1 MGLLDKLKPQPRWKH
16 ADAAVRLEAVRELED
31 QVELA
36 QLAEA
41 DADVK
46 VRRAAVA
53 KLTDP
58 AALGR
63 VVGAETDAEARDRAA
78 DRLTAFATSPDTDEA
93 TALLASRALTD
104 ARRLS
109 QVARSDAPESVRTD
123 ALARLTD
130 ERAIGGVARHAK
142 HEGIARAA
150 LDRLTSPEAI
160 IEVAEHGEHRD
171 VAVAAFDRALAG
183 TTDLAQLKSVEAH
196 AQQKAVSKRARARIQ
211 ELEEAEEARRAA
223 EEERRRQQ
231 TSVLEAVARL
241 AGATD
246 AAVAQA
252 ELARLTDAWQALAS
266 DDPAARDQFERGA
279 ASARAAI
286 ARREREAEDAAE
298 RARQR
303 AEAIATRAALCARVE
318 TLEGDD
324 VLEQLV
330 PIEEE
335 WRSLLPLIG
344 NGPEAD
350 RLAERFALA
359 VAACR
364 KRHEMRAVLAE
375 MRTKLETLVAEAEGL
390 PSHAD
395 ASGAAARW
403 QSLSREAR
411 GLTASLTDALQPADD
426 LTARLAAVDTALAAR
441 EAARRDA
448 VAKAQQDVV
457 AHLQRLA
464 ERTRRAC
471 EAESITLREGD
482 RLMRDINAGL
492 DEISRVEATR
502 DIEDAARKVRAL
514 QEQVAPRVRELR
526 EMDDWRRFAN
536 AQRQEQLIA
545 MAEAIV
551 ASLKSEEETGKSSDL
566 AATARALRELHTK
579 WQEAAEAPRHSAQ
592 RLWDRFRTAT
602 DFIRSRCETYFVK
615 LREER
620 STNLQRKVALVEEAE
635 ALAQSS
641 EWGKATARLQAL
653 QTEWQQVGPVP
664 RDEARDLAHR
674 FRTACNAFFSRRRED
689 LTTRKKTWA
698 ENLAKKEALC
708 ERAETLAQSTDWD
721 AASSELKRLQA
732 EWKTVGPVRR
742 NKSDVVWNRFRAA
755 ADQFFERYHN
765 RHQIAIAGKLA
776 EREAMVAELEGVTA
790 AEEASAP
797 AGLVDRVQQLR
808 TTWNRSVPIPGSEMK
823 PLADRWQAAFSKI
836 LARWPEAFVGTELDP
851 AATRQRLEKLVARVE
866 ALLGGVPEAPAG
878 RSQAEILAARLRSA
892 LATNAMGGRGS
903 EEAKWRAAAD
913 VVKDAQGSWQR
924 LLPLA
929 GADVKSLEAR
939 FREACRRVNEQ
950 AQRNGNPARRPNKPA
965 AAAVRNRG
973 FERSGPTGLRPG
985 ERVLDGRTG

>member
-1 MGLLDKLKPQPRWKH
+1 
-16 ADAAVRLEAVRELED
+16 VRLEAVRELED
-31 QVELA
+31 QAELA
-36 QLAEA
+36 QLAET
-41 DADVK
+41 DPEVK
-46 VRRAAVA
+46 VRRAAIA

-63 VVGAETDAEARDRAA
+63 VVGAETDTDARDRAA
-78 DRLTAFATSPDTDEA
+78 DRLTAFATSPETDEA
-93 TALLASRALTD
+93 TALLAARALTD
-104 ARRLS
+104 PRRLS
-109 QVARSDAPESVRTD
+109 AVAKSEAPESVRAD

-142 HEGIARAA
+142 HEAIARAA
-150 LDRLTSPEAI
+150 LDRLTSHEAM

-171 VAVAAFDRALAG
+171 VALAAFERALAG
-183 TTDLAQLKSVEAH
+183 TTDLALLKSVEAH

-211 ELEEAEEARRAA
+211 EIEEADAARHAA
-223 EEERRRQQ
+223 DEERHRQL
-231 TSVLEAVARL
+231 TNVLEALERL
-241 AGATD
+241 ADTTD
-246 AAVAQA
+246 AAAAQA
-252 ELARLTDAWQALAS
+252 ELSRLTESWQALAS
-266 DDPAARDQFERGA
+266 DDSAAVDRFERGA
-279 ASARAAI
+279 ALVRAAI
-286 ARREREAEDAAE
+286 ARREREAEEAIE
-298 RARQR
+298 RTRQR
-303 AEAIATRAALCARVE
+303 AEAIATRAALCARAE
-318 TLEGDD
+318 TLEADD
-324 VLEQLV
+324 ALEQLV

-335 WRSLLPLIG
+335 WRSLLPLVG
-344 NGPEAD
+344 NGPEAH

-395 ASGAAARW
+395 ASSAAARW

-411 GLTASLTDALQPADD
+411 GLTASLADALRPADD
-426 LTARLAAVDTALAAR
+426 LIARLSAVDAALAAR
-441 EAARRDA
+441 DAARRQA
-448 VAKAQQDVV
+448 VAKAQQDV
-457 AHLQRLA
+457 ATHLQRLA

-492 DEISRVEATR
+492 DEISRVDATR
-502 DIEDAARKVRAL
+502 EIDEAARKLRTL

-551 ASLKSEEETGKSSDL
+551 ASLKSEDETGKTSDL

-620 STNLQRKVALVEEAE
+620 STNLQKKVSLVEEAE
-635 ALAQSS
+635 ALAQSN
-641 EWGKATARLQAL
+641 EWGKATARLQVL
-653 QTEWQQVGPVP
+653 QAEWQQVGPVP
-664 RDEARDLAHR
+664 RDDARDLAHR

-708 ERAETLAQSTDWD
+708 ERAEVLAQSTEWD

-732 EWKTVGPVRR
+732 DWKTVGPVRR

-755 ADQFFERYHN
+755 ADRFFERYHN
-765 RHQIAIAGKLA
+765 RHQIAVAGKLA
-776 EREAMVAELEGVTA
+776 EREALVVELEGVAA
-790 AEEASAP
+790 AEDGTGPTDVVE
-797 AGLVDRVQQLR
+797 RVQQLR
-808 TTWNRSVPIPGSEMK
+808 TTWNRSVPIPAAEMK
-823 PLADRWQAAFSKI
+823 PLADRWQVAFAKT
-836 LARWPEAFVGTELDP
+836 LARWPEAFVGTDLDP
-851 AATRQRLEKLVARVE
+851 AAARQRLERLVTRVE
-866 ALLGGVPEAPAG
+866 GLLNGVAEAPSG
-878 RSQAEILAARLRSA
+878 RSQAEILAARLRTA
-892 LATNAMGGRGS
+892 LASNAMGGRGN
-903 EEAKWRAAAD
+903 EESKWRAAAD
-913 VVKDAQGSWQR
+913 VVKDAQTSWQR
-924 LLPLA
+924 LVPLA
-929 GADVKSLEAR
+929 GTDVRALDAR
-939 FREACRRVNEQ
+939 FRDACRKVNEQ
-950 AQRNGNPARRPNKPA
+950 AQRHGSPARRPSKPA
-965 AAAVRNRG
+965 AAAVRNQG